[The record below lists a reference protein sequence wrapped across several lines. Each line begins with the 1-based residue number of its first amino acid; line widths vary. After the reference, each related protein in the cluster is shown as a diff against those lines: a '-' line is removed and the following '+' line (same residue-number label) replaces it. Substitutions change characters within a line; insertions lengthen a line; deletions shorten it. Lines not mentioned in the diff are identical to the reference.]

1 MKEETKKELKKNV
14 VTGVSGV
21 AGAAAGVVIGAAV
34 TPEQAE
40 AAEVEVEAVETPEE
54 ATASHSSA
62 SASHSSTAHVSHT
75 SHAVTPEPEP
85 EPTPEPKPTPTPE
98 PEPTPTPEPE
108 PTPTPG
114 PEPTP
119 TPGPVDP
126 TSEIEV
132 LGYER
137 VNNQDGTQS
146 DIATVRVQDNIIGV
160 VDADIDGKADV
171 IICDVNNSGTLE
183 QDEVQNVQS
192 ENIAMQPFQQAAGFQ
207 PDLAQNDIP
216 DYDNNANVD
225 EYMA

>member
-54 ATASHSSA
+54 ATSSHSGA

-171 IICDVNNSGTLE
+171 IVCDVNNSGTLE

-207 PDLAQNDIP
+207 PDLAQNDLP

>member
-54 ATASHSSA
+54 ATSSHSGA
-62 SASHSSTAHVSHT
+62 SASHSSTAHVSHA

-85 EPTPEPKPTPTPE
+85 EPEPEPTPEPTPE
-98 PEPTPTPEPE
+98 PEPTPTPE
-108 PTPTPG
+108 

-207 PDLAQNDIP
+207 PDLAQNDLP

>member
-54 ATASHSSA
+54 ATASHSGA
-62 SASHSSTAHVSHT
+62 SASHSSTAHVSHA

-85 EPTPEPKPTPTPE
+85 EPEPTPEPTPE
-98 PEPTPTPEPE
+98 PEPTPTPE
-108 PTPTPG
+108 

-192 ENIAMQPFQQAAGFQ
+192 ENIAMQPFQEAAGFQ
-207 PDLAQNDIP
+207 PDLAQNDLP

-225 EYMA
+225 DYMA

>member
-54 ATASHSSA
+54 ATASHSGA
-62 SASHSSTAHVSHT
+62 SASHSSTAHVSHA

-98 PEPTPTPEPE
+98 
-108 PTPTPG
+108 

-171 IICDVNNSGTLE
+171 IVCDVNNSGTLE

-207 PDLAQNDIP
+207 PDLAQNDLP

-225 EYMA
+225 DYMA

>member
-54 ATASHSSA
+54 ATASHSS
-62 SASHSSTAHVSHT
+62 TAHVSHA

-85 EPTPEPKPTPTPE
+85 EPTPEPKPAPTPE
-98 PEPTPTPEPE
+98 PEPAPTPE
-108 PTPTPG
+108 

-192 ENIAMQPFQQAAGFQ
+192 ENIAMQPFQEAAGFQ
-207 PDLAQNDIP
+207 PDLAQNDLP

-225 EYMA
+225 DYMA

>member
-40 AAEVEVEAVETPEE
+40 AAEVKVEAVETPEE
-54 ATASHSSA
+54 VT
-62 SASHSSTAHVSHT
+62 ASHSSTAHVSHA

-98 PEPTPTPEPE
+98 
-108 PTPTPG
+108 

-171 IICDVNNSGTLE
+171 IVCDVNNSGTLE

-192 ENIAMQPFQQAAGFQ
+192 ENIAMQPFQEAAGFQ
-207 PDLAQNDIP
+207 PDLAQNDLP

>member
-40 AAEVEVEAVETPEE
+40 AAEVKVEAVETPEE
-54 ATASHSSA
+54 VT
-62 SASHSSTAHVSHT
+62 ASHSSTAHVSHA

-98 PEPTPTPEPE
+98 
-108 PTPTPG
+108 

-192 ENIAMQPFQQAAGFQ
+192 ENIAMQPFQEAAGFQ

-225 EYMA
+225 DYMA

>member
-54 ATASHSSA
+54 ATS
-62 SASHSSTAHVSHT
+62 SHSSTAHVSHA

-85 EPTPEPKPTPTPE
+85 EPE
-98 PEPTPTPEPE
+98 PEPTPEPK
-108 PTPTPG
+108 
-114 PEPTP
+114 PTP

-183 QDEVQNVQS
+183 EDEVQNVQS
-192 ENIAMQPFQQAAGFQ
+192 ENIAMQPFQQAADFQ
-207 PDLAQNDIP
+207 PDLAQNDLP

-225 EYMA
+225 DYMA

>member
-54 ATASHSSA
+54 ATASHSGA
-62 SASHSSTAHVSHT
+62 SASHSSTAHVSHA

-85 EPTPEPKPTPTPE
+85 EPTPEPTPE
-98 PEPTPTPEPE
+98 
-108 PTPTPG
+108 

-171 IICDVNNSGTLE
+171 IVCDVNNSGTLE

-192 ENIAMQPFQQAAGFQ
+192 ENIAMQPFQEAAGFQ

>member
-54 ATASHSSA
+54 ATASHSS
-62 SASHSSTAHVSHT
+62 TAHVSHT

-85 EPTPEPKPTPTPE
+85 EPEPEPTPEPKPTPTPE
-98 PEPTPTPEPE
+98 
-108 PTPTPG
+108 

-207 PDLAQNDIP
+207 PDLAQNDLP

>member
-54 ATASHSSA
+54 ATSSHSGA

-85 EPTPEPKPTPTPE
+85 EPTPEPTPEPKPTPTPE
-98 PEPTPTPEPE
+98 
-108 PTPTPG
+108 

-207 PDLAQNDIP
+207 PDLAQNDLP

-225 EYMA
+225 DYMA

>member
-54 ATASHSSA
+54 ATASHSGA

-183 QDEVQNVQS
+183 EDEVQNVQS

-207 PDLAQNDIP
+207 PDLAQNDLP

-225 EYMA
+225 DYMA

>member
-54 ATASHSSA
+54 ATASHSGA

-85 EPTPEPKPTPTPE
+85 EPEPTPEPKPNPTPE
-98 PEPTPTPEPE
+98 
-108 PTPTPG
+108 

-207 PDLAQNDIP
+207 PDLAQNDLP
-216 DYDNNANVD
+216 YYDNNANVD

>member
-98 PEPTPTPEPE
+98 
-108 PTPTPG
+108 

>member
-40 AAEVEVEAVETPEE
+40 AAEVEVEAVETPAE
-54 ATASHSSA
+54 ATASHSGA
-62 SASHSSTAHVSHT
+62 SASHSSTAHVSHA

-85 EPTPEPKPTPTPE
+85 EPTPEPTPEPKPTPTPE
-98 PEPTPTPEPE
+98 
-108 PTPTPG
+108 

-207 PDLAQNDIP
+207 PDLAQNDLP

>member
-54 ATASHSSA
+54 ATASHSGA
-62 SASHSSTAHVSHT
+62 SASHSSTAHVSHA
-75 SHAVTPEPEP
+75 SHAVTPEPEPEPTP

-98 PEPTPTPEPE
+98 PEPTPTPE
-108 PTPTPG
+108 

-192 ENIAMQPFQQAAGFQ
+192 ENIAMQPFQEAAGFQ
-207 PDLAQNDIP
+207 PDLAQNDLP

>member
-54 ATASHSSA
+54 ATASHSGA

-85 EPTPEPKPTPTPE
+85 EPEPEPTPEPKPTPTPE
-98 PEPTPTPEPE
+98 
-108 PTPTPG
+108 

-207 PDLAQNDIP
+207 PDLAQNDLP

-225 EYMA
+225 DYMA

>member
-54 ATASHSSA
+54 ATASHSGA
-62 SASHSSTAHVSHT
+62 SASHSSTAHVSHA

-85 EPTPEPKPTPTPE
+85 EPTPEPTPE
-98 PEPTPTPEPE
+98 PEPTPTPE
-108 PTPTPG
+108 

-225 EYMA
+225 DYMA

>member
-54 ATASHSSA
+54 ATASHSGA

-85 EPTPEPKPTPTPE
+85 EPTPEPTPE
-98 PEPTPTPEPE
+98 PEPTPTPE
-108 PTPTPG
+108 

-171 IICDVNNSGTLE
+171 IVCDVNNSGTLE

-192 ENIAMQPFQQAAGFQ
+192 ENIAMQPFQEAAGFQ
-207 PDLAQNDIP
+207 PDLAQNDLP

>member
-54 ATASHSSA
+54 STASHSGA

-85 EPTPEPKPTPTPE
+85 EPTPEPKPAPTPE
-98 PEPTPTPEPE
+98 PEPTPTPE
-108 PTPTPG
+108 

-171 IICDVNNSGTLE
+171 IVCDVNNSGTLE

-207 PDLAQNDIP
+207 PDLAQNDLP

>member
-54 ATASHSSA
+54 ATASHSGA
-62 SASHSSTAHVSHT
+62 SASHSSTAHVSHA

-85 EPTPEPKPTPTPE
+85 EPTPEPTPE

-192 ENIAMQPFQQAAGFQ
+192 ENIAMQPFQEAAGFQ
-207 PDLAQNDIP
+207 PDLAQNDLP

>member
-54 ATASHSSA
+54 ATASHSGA

-85 EPTPEPKPTPTPE
+85 EPEPEPTPEPKPTPTPE
-98 PEPTPTPEPE
+98 
-108 PTPTPG
+108 
-114 PEPTP
+114 
-119 TPGPVDP
+119 PVDP

-171 IICDVNNSGTLE
+171 IVCDVNNSGTLE

>member
-54 ATASHSSA
+54 ATASHSS
-62 SASHSSTAHVSHT
+62 TAHVSHT

-85 EPTPEPKPTPTPE
+85 EPTPEPTPEPKPAPTPE
-98 PEPTPTPEPE
+98 PEPTPTPE
-108 PTPTPG
+108 

-183 QDEVQNVQS
+183 EDEVQNVQS

-225 EYMA
+225 DYMA

>member
-54 ATASHSSA
+54 ATSSHSGA

-85 EPTPEPKPTPTPE
+85 EPE
-98 PEPTPTPEPE
+98 PEPTPEPK

-207 PDLAQNDIP
+207 PDLAQNDLP

>member
-54 ATASHSSA
+54 ATS
-62 SASHSSTAHVSHT
+62 SHSSTAHVSHA

-98 PEPTPTPEPE
+98 
-108 PTPTPG
+108 

-192 ENIAMQPFQQAAGFQ
+192 ENIAMQPFQEAAGFQ

-225 EYMA
+225 DYMA

>member
-54 ATASHSSA
+54 ATS
-62 SASHSSTAHVSHT
+62 SHSSTAHVSHA

-85 EPTPEPKPTPTPE
+85 EPTPEPTPE

-108 PTPTPG
+108 PTPTPE

-207 PDLAQNDIP
+207 PDLAQNDLP

>member
-183 QDEVQNVQS
+183 EDEVQNVQS

-207 PDLAQNDIP
+207 PDLAQNDLP

>member
-54 ATASHSSA
+54 ATASHSGA

-85 EPTPEPKPTPTPE
+85 EPTPEPTPEPKPTPTPE
-98 PEPTPTPEPE
+98 
-108 PTPTPG
+108 

-207 PDLAQNDIP
+207 PDLAQNDLP

>member
-207 PDLAQNDIP
+207 PDLAQNDLP

-225 EYMA
+225 DYMA

>member
-21 AGAAAGVVIGAAV
+21 AGAAAGVVLGAAV

-54 ATASHSSA
+54 ATS
-62 SASHSSTAHVSHT
+62 SHSSTAHVSHA

-85 EPTPEPKPTPTPE
+85 EPTPEPTPEPKPAPTPE
-98 PEPTPTPEPE
+98 PEPTPTPE
-108 PTPTPG
+108 

-160 VDADIDGKADV
+160 VDADNDGKADV

-207 PDLAQNDIP
+207 PDLAQNDLP

>member
-54 ATASHSSA
+54 ATASHSGA

-85 EPTPEPKPTPTPE
+85 EPTPEPKPAPTPE
-98 PEPTPTPEPE
+98 PKPTPTPE
-108 PTPTPG
+108 

-225 EYMA
+225 DYMA

>member
-54 ATASHSSA
+54 ATASHSGA

-85 EPTPEPKPTPTPE
+85 EPEPEPTPEPK
-98 PEPTPTPEPE
+98 PTPTPEPE

-146 DIATVRVQDNIIGV
+146 DIATVKVQDNIIGV

-192 ENIAMQPFQQAAGFQ
+192 ENIAMQPFQEAAGFQ

-225 EYMA
+225 DYMA

>member
-54 ATASHSSA
+54 ATASHSGA
-62 SASHSSTAHVSHT
+62 SASHSSTAHVSHA

-85 EPTPEPKPTPTPE
+85 EPTPEPTPEPKPTPIPE
-98 PEPTPTPEPE
+98 PEPTPIPE
-108 PTPTPG
+108 

-171 IICDVNNSGTLE
+171 IVCDVNNSGTLE

>member
-21 AGAAAGVVIGAAV
+21 AGAAAGVVLGAAV

-54 ATASHSSA
+54 ATASHSGA

-85 EPTPEPKPTPTPE
+85 EPEPEPTPEPKPTPTPE
-98 PEPTPTPEPE
+98 PEPTPTPE
-108 PTPTPG
+108 

-207 PDLAQNDIP
+207 PDLAQNDLP

-225 EYMA
+225 DYMA

>member
-54 ATASHSSA
+54 ATASHSGA

-85 EPTPEPKPTPTPE
+85 EPTPEPTPEPKPTPTPE
-98 PEPTPTPEPE
+98 PEPTPTPE
-108 PTPTPG
+108 

-171 IICDVNNSGTLE
+171 IVCDVNNSGTLE

-225 EYMA
+225 DYMA

>member
-54 ATASHSSA
+54 ATASHSGA
-62 SASHSSTAHVSHT
+62 SASHSSTAHVSHA
-75 SHAVTPEPEP
+75 SHAVTPEPEPTPEPTPEPEP

-98 PEPTPTPEPE
+98 
-108 PTPTPG
+108 

-207 PDLAQNDIP
+207 PDLAQNDLP

>member
-54 ATASHSSA
+54 ATS
-62 SASHSSTAHVSHT
+62 SHSSTAHVSHA

-85 EPTPEPKPTPTPE
+85 EPTPEPKPAPTPE
-98 PEPTPTPEPE
+98 PEPTPTPE
-108 PTPTPG
+108 

-171 IICDVNNSGTLE
+171 IVCDVNNSGTLE

-192 ENIAMQPFQQAAGFQ
+192 ENIAMQPFQESAGFQ
-207 PDLAQNDIP
+207 PDLAQNDLP

>member
-54 ATASHSSA
+54 ATASHSGA

-85 EPTPEPKPTPTPE
+85 EPTPEPKPAPTPE
-98 PEPTPTPEPE
+98 PEPTPTPE
-108 PTPTPG
+108 

-207 PDLAQNDIP
+207 PDLAQNDLP

-225 EYMA
+225 DYMA

>member
-54 ATASHSSA
+54 ATASHSGA

-85 EPTPEPKPTPTPE
+85 EPE
-98 PEPTPTPEPE
+98 PE
-108 PTPTPG
+108 PTPG

-171 IICDVNNSGTLE
+171 IVCDVNNSGTLE

-192 ENIAMQPFQQAAGFQ
+192 ENIAMQPFQEAAGFQ

-225 EYMA
+225 DYMA

>member
-54 ATASHSSA
+54 ATASHSGA
-62 SASHSSTAHVSHT
+62 SASHSSTAHVSHA

-85 EPTPEPKPTPTPE
+85 TPEPTPE
-98 PEPTPTPEPE
+98 PEPTPTPE
-108 PTPTPG
+108 

-171 IICDVNNSGTLE
+171 IVCDVNNSGTLE

-207 PDLAQNDIP
+207 PDLAQNDLP